1 MNIAEKNDQK
11 ALAAQIKNLS
21 SEVAELEKRAYAK
34 MDSPE
39 EDSKRI
45 PFYFC
50 QPVSFKI
57 GETTLRE
64 STYVNEAEDVS
75 IMAMTYSVVTSA
87 PQVGD
92 AFGLPTVAPKSTP
105 YWNATGVLNSGV
117 TLLTPPVDP
126 ANGYQG
132 EFLFDFDWNFRTKQ
146 GTVYMGGGGVSDGR
160 SFLVHR
166 TALGFPER
174 GDILRFNR
182 PQVLKAG
189 ESLILTVKPTLYA
202 SAVDI
207 RDSFAGFLT
216 DPITGPITSK
226 TVITVNMIC
235 IGFRDGRMAW
245 PTVRV

>member
-1 MNIAEKNDQK
+1 MNTAEKNDQK

-21 SEVAELEKRAYAK
+21 SEVAELEKTVYAK

-87 PQVGD
+87 PQVSD
-92 AFGLPTVAPKSTP
+92 AFTLPKVAPRSTP
-105 YWNATGVLNSGV
+105 YWNSTGVLNSGV
-117 TLLTPPVDP
+117 TLLTPPITPLNPLQVP
-126 ANGYQG
+126 
-132 EFLFDFDWNFRTKQ
+132 FLFDFDWNFRTKQ
-146 GTVYMGGGGVSDGR
+146 GTVYMGGGAVSDGR
-160 SFLVHR
+160 SFLLHR

-174 GDILRFNR
+174 GDMLRFNR

-189 ESLILTVKPTLYA
+189 ESLVLTVKPTLYA
-202 SAVDI
+202 HGENV
-207 RDSFAGFLT
+207 RESFSSYVT
-216 DPITGPITSK
+216 DPIIRK
-226 TVITVNMIC
+226 TVVTVNMIC